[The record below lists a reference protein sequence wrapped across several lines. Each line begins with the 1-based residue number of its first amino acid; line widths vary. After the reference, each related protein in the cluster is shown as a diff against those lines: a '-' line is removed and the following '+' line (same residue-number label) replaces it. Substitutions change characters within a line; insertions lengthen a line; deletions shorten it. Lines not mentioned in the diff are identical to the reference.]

1 MKKEEDEVFS
11 LINQKLG
18 IKNSNVFDL
27 DVKKAVGSDYM
38 TTEEYNGFK
47 KKKKKAD
54 KAKTDFSFLREFEGE
69 EREELGKRQDGEE
82 IRNEQLK
89 LEEEAKKKL
98 KLYSD
103 SMAAATEK
111 VRKRENFRDVS
122 LK

>member
-18 IKNSNVFDL
+18 IKNNNVFDL
-27 DVKKAVGSDYM
+27 DIKKAVGSDYM

-54 KAKTDFSFLREFEGE
+54 KPKTDFSFLREFEGE
-69 EREELGKRQDGEE
+69 AREELGKRQDGEE
-82 IRNEQLK
+82 IKNEQLR

-122 LK
+122 L